1 MSNAPSV
8 TLLLGRFVA
17 WRRWVSWLAVASAVG
32 LMLVLV
38 VSRWWETHPIFA
50 IALMAVQIGLS
61 VGMVRSWDV
70 LPSYLRFEA
79 SQGVADW
86 QWRQASGGAWQSVQ
100 DVRVVFD
107 AQRWVW
113 VQCVTVD
120 GRHRLHCLSQ
130 RDAGPQL
137 WHIWRSVLM
146 TGAS

>member
-17 WRRWVSWLAVASAVG
+17 WRRFVSWLAVVSVG
-32 LMLVLV
+32 GLVLLLV
-38 VSRWWETHPIFA
+38 VLRWWETHPAFA
-50 IALMAVQIGLS
+50 IALLAVQIGLS

-70 LPSYLRFEA
+70 MPSYLRFEA
-79 SQGVADW
+79 PHGVAVW
-86 QWRQASGGAWQSVQ
+86 QWRQGPGGSWQSVQ

-113 VQCVTVD
+113 IQCATVD

-130 RDAGPQL
+130 CDAGPQL